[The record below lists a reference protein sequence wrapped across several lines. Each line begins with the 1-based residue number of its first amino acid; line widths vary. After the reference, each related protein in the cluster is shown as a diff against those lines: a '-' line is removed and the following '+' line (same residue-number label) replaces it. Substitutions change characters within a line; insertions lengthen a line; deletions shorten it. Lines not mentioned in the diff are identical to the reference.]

1 MELESKEGGD
11 KEVIGG
17 GLGTPPSL
25 RLLFSALQK
34 QRCSAEDKQ
43 RRVPHQEGKQRGDIF
58 DQLKGH
64 VQMWLGLAAIALQ
77 SCLHAYIPTL
87 PPQFAEPFWNY
98 LSQSTLI
105 LQTKKE
111 VLLSAAALKPC
122 RL

>member
-17 GLGTPPSL
+17 ALGTPPSL

-43 RRVPHQEGKQRGDIF
+43 RRVPHQEGKQGGDIF

-64 VQMWLGLAAIALQ
+64 IQTRLGAIALEPLT
-77 SCLHAYIPTL
+77 CLYSRFTSPVSRTSL
-87 PPQFAEPFWNY
+87 ELSVTVNVNPPNQ
-98 LSQSTLI
+98 
-105 LQTKKE
+105 KE
-111 VLLSAAALKPC
+111 VPLSAAALKPR

>member
-25 RLLFSALQK
+25 RLLFSAPKK

-43 RRVPHQEGKQRGDIF
+43 SRVPHQEGKQGGDIF

-64 VQMWLGLAAIALQ
+64 IQMRLGLAAIALQ
-77 SCLHAYIPTL
+77 SRLHAYILAL
-87 PPQFAEPFWNY
+87 PPQFPEPFWNY

-105 LQTKKE
+105 LQTKRKF
-111 VLLSAAALKPC
+111 LTAL

>member
-17 GLGTPPSL
+17 GLGTTPSL

-43 RRVPHQEGKQRGDIF
+43 RRVPHQEGKQGGDIF

-64 VQMWLGLAAIALQ
+64 IQMRLGRAAIALQ
-77 SCLHAYIPTL
+77 SRLRAYILAL
-87 PPQFAEPFWNY
+87 PPQFPEPFWNY

-105 LQTKKE
+105 LQTKRKFS
-111 VLLSAAALKPC
+111 SAP